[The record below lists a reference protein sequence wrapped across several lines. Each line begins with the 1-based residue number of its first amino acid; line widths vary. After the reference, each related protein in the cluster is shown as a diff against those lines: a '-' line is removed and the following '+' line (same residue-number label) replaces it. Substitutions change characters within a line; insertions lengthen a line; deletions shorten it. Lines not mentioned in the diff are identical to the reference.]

1 MSSRRRRGGRA
12 FAPLAQ
18 GLVEC
23 TGYSNTNL
31 FTGQALGPDLDR
43 LRLIGAPAAVVH
55 SIIITAPTIKFFI
68 IGAALLP
75 LVRREIFDTLQDPL
89 RFSVGPIAAIDRLHS
104 PIRRHAAR
112 VAARDDGP
120 AAANR
125 VEIWIHRREY
135 PPIESELTGVGISG
149 RAAPL
154 SAELSEWSS
163 CLLVNFQ
170 ACPKRR
176 PRQQ

>member
-1 MSSRRRRGGRA
+1 MSSRRRRGGLGLLARA
-12 FAPLAQ
+12 RVEVLFAAPGV
-18 GLVEC
+18 GLC
-23 TGYSNTNL
+23 FTPDKTRARRGYIQYKLSTGH
-31 FTGQALGPDLDR
+31 R
-43 LRLIGAPAAVVH
+43 LRG
-55 SIIITAPTIKFFI
+55 
-68 IGAALLP
+68 
-75 LVRREIFDTLQDPL
+75 
-89 RFSVGPIAAIDRLHS
+89 